1 MTSLINKFSKIT
13 INVTIFLIPKT
24 PSLTFLEVDSI
35 VLIPI
40 LLEFGFFF
48 LMKFTVDYRMICYH
62 LETVQ
67 LICEIKKLQ
76 NGNKPNTSNS
86 LADVNDRM
94 LIVMLNVMMQ
104 FHLLP
109 CMMQKT
115 RHILMQH
122 ISHVILS

>member
-1 MTSLINKFSKIT
+1 M

-24 PSLTFLEVDSI
+24 LSLMFTEVDSI
-35 VLIPI
+35 VLILI
-40 LLEFGFFF
+40 LLEFGIFF

-62 LETVQ
+62 FETVW
-67 LICEIKKLQ
+67 LICEIEKLQ

-86 LADVNDRM
+86 LADVDDRM
-94 LIVMLNVMMQ
+94 LIVMLNVIMR
-104 FHLLP
+104 FHLLL

-122 ISHVILS
+122 ISHVILSYVIS